1 MAGILYIVSAP
12 SGAGKT
18 TLCKMAVERISGL
31 RHSVS
36 YTTRPARP
44 GETDGVEYRFI
55 DDAAFD
61 AMIER
66 GEFLEYAG
74 VFGKR
79 YGTSRKDLERLL
91 AEGAD
96 VLLEIDVQGAEKVR
110 KTIDGVAYIFILPP
124 SVEVCKQR
132 LEARAKD
139 QPRQIARRLA
149 EAMKEIKKV
158 FDYDYVIINDE
169 LDTAFEQLKSVIIA
183 ERVRG
188 GRAMKEVTR
197 LFGGFLD

>member
-18 TLCKMAVERISGL
+18 TLCKMAVERIHGL

-44 GETDGVEYRFI
+44 GETNGVEYRFI
-55 DDAAFD
+55 NDAAFD

-79 YGTSRKDLERLL
+79 YGTSRIDLERLL
-91 AEGAD
+91 AEGVD
-96 VLLEIDVQGAEKVR
+96 ILLEIDVQGAEKVR
-110 KTIDGVAYIFILPP
+110 KTIDGGAYVFILPP
-124 SVEVCKQR
+124 SVEVCRQR

-139 QPRQIARRLA
+139 QPQQIARRLA
-149 EAMKEIKKV
+149 EAMVEIKKV
-158 FDYDYVIINDE
+158 FDYDYVIINDDI
-169 LDTAFEQLKSVIIA
+169 DTAFEELKSVIIA
-183 ERVRG
+183 ERVRR
-188 GRAMKEVTR
+188 GRAAEQIKR
-197 LFGGFLD
+197 LFSGFLD

>member
-18 TLCKMAVERISGL
+18 TLCKMAVERIQNL

-96 VLLEIDVQGAEKVR
+96 ILLEIDVQGAEKVR

-139 QPRQIARRLA
+139 QPHQIARRLA
-149 EAMKEIKKV
+149 EAMVEIKRV
-158 FDYDYVIINDE
+158 FDYDYVIINDD
-169 LDTAFEQLKSVIIA
+169 LDTAFEQLKSVIMA

-188 GRAMKEVTR
+188 GRAIKEVTR
-197 LFGGFLD
+197 LFGSFLD